1 MRSDGSLKRSLT
13 LIALIVISVLAA
25 GPVYAASESEE
36 TFAFLSQTILEH
48 SHLTHTN
55 HGIPIDMM
63 RSIERRNNDVCQARI
78 NRAVKWGGK
87 NGHIFIRGETDFS
100 FTDVGEGDISVERR
114 THNLKSFYYVIIRQE
129 VEFATYSAFKDTGA
143 YHFTGGYLDD
153 QFAVSR
159 VYIIVNDEHDVAE
172 KIAAA
177 MRRMTELCLP
187 I

>member
-1 MRSDGSLKRSLT
+1 M
-13 LIALIVISVLAA
+13 ISVLMA
-25 GPVYAASESEE
+25 GQVHAASESEE
-36 TFAFLSQTILEH
+36 TFAFLSRTVLEH

-78 NRAVKWGGK
+78 NRAVKWGGEK
-87 NGHIFIRGETDFS
+87 GHIFIRGETDFS
-100 FTDVGEGDISVERR
+100 FNDVDVTDISVERR
-114 THNLKSFYYVIIRQE
+114 THKLKPFYYVIIHQE

-159 VYIIVNDEHDVAE
+159 VYIIVNDDHDVAE

-177 MRRMTELCLP
+177 MRRMIELCRP